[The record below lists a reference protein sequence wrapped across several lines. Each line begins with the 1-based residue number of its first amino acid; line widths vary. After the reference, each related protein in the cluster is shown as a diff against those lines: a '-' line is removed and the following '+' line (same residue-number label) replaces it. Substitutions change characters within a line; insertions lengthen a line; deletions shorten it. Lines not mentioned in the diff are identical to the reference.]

1 MSGQK
6 AITREFIDEAI
17 DILREGRKLR
27 RKLPTWGQILIEQQ
41 LPYICVYRQPPQW
54 DDWGT
59 DKLIMGGSS
68 FLIASSKKREY
79 DGLAALVDRVSA
91 ELASCF
97 GTFLIV
103 EIWSGPEVV
112 VTEQNPLA
120 PPAFRI
126 QHAKGQP
133 VLSYLHTLA
142 KQLSLL
148 TVEGE
153 NSLVSLTPVDRVAPS
168 GLRPLIVPAK
178 APLLDSNGGHLIQ
191 PPIHVVGIEV
201 APIYRNDNEKQN
213 YPHILKQIETSFTTV
228 LEKVFFEFL
237 KKETTI
243 CPPNYMSL
251 GRRSIV
257 HSVWQIDRIIAEV
270 GNIVDFL
277 LLVTPTNAGDA
288 FEEFRRKRYQ
298 KTPHFVYHPAPF
310 DPVTLKRQLYK
321 APVERIEDPT
331 LGHLFRDQQQ
341 DIDSRITMVAERG
354 KKRFLYSSLQLY
366 DAPDQ
371 TLVNLADQILRTLPE
386 RSVGESIKRLLTA
399 EEFAQRAEVELD
411 FYRRHCP
418 DLGSRVE
425 VRDDVPGVLVSQGN
439 LLIGKERK
447 IIEGR
452 AEALLSHEVGTHI
465 LTNYNGH
472 LQPFR
477 QLSAGLP
484 GCDQLQESLA
494 VLAEYLVG
502 GLSNRRMRTL
512 AARVMAVHWLVEGAD
527 FVECFGR
534 LTRDYQLHD
543 DVAFTITMRVYRS
556 GGFTKDVV
564 YLRGL
569 VDLLKELKNGL
580 QLDLLFMGKF
590 GIEHLPI
597 VRELMWRKILVPAKM
612 RPLYLENPAAQQR
625 LERVRK
631 GISVLDL
638 VKA

>member
-1 MSGQK
+1 VADEQK
-6 AITREFIDEAI
+6 SINKEFIDEII
-17 DILREGRKLR
+17 DVLREGRKLR
-27 RKLPTWGQILIEQQ
+27 RRLPTWGQILIEQQ
-41 LPYICVYRQPPQW
+41 LPYLCVYRQPPSNE
-54 DDWGT
+54 DWGT
-59 DKLIMGGSS
+59 DQLAVGNAS
-68 FLIASSKKREY
+68 FLVASSKKKEY
-79 DGLAALVDRVSA
+79 DGITSLVNKVA
-91 ELASCF
+91 TELTSCF
-97 GTFLIV
+97 GTFLII
-103 EIWSGPEVV
+103 EIWSGPEVEV
-112 VTEQNPLA
+112 PEHKPLA
-120 PPAFRI
+120 APAFRI
-126 QHAKGQP
+126 QHLKGQP
-133 VLSYLHTLA
+133 VSSYLQVLA

-148 TVEGE
+148 KIEDQMAGVTM
-153 NSLVSLTPVDRVAPS
+153 TPVDKVAPA
-168 GLRPLIVPAK
+168 GLRPLIPAQK
-178 APLLDSNGGHLIQ
+178 ALEAG
-191 PPIHVVGIEV
+191 IHVIGIEV
-201 APIYRNDNEKQN
+201 SPIYRNGDGKTFPN
-213 YPHILKQIETSFTTV
+213 ILKEVEARVTTV

-243 CPPNYMSL
+243 CPPNYMAL

-277 LLVTPTNAGDA
+277 LLVTPINSDEA
-288 FEEFRRKRYQ
+288 FEEFKRKRFQ
-298 KTPHFVYHPAPF
+298 RMPNFNYHPAPF

-331 LGHLFRDQQQ
+331 LAQLFRDQQQ

-366 DAPDQ
+366 DGPSPE
-371 TLVNLADQILRTLPE
+371 LVALADQILKDIPE
-386 RSVGESIKRLLTA
+386 RSKGESVKKVLTA
-399 EEFAQRAEVELD
+399 EEFAERAETELS
-411 FYRRHCP
+411 FYRAQCP
-418 DLGSRVE
+418 DLASRVE

-439 LLIGKERK
+439 LLIGRGRK
-447 IIEGR
+447 IFEGR

-465 LTNYNGH
+465 LTNYNGN
-472 LQPFR
+472 LQPFK

-484 GCDQLQESLA
+484 GYDQLQESLA

-512 AARVMAVHWLVEGAD
+512 AARVMAVNWLIEGAD
-527 FVECFGR
+527 FVETFNG
-534 LTRDYQLHD
+534 LMTKYGFHADL
-543 DVAFTITMRVYRS
+543 AFPIAMRVYRS

-569 VDLLKELKNGL
+569 VELLKELKNGL

-612 RPLYLENPAAQQR
+612 RPYYLEIPAAQKR

-631 GISVLDL
+631 GVTVMDL
-638 VKA
+638 INKQ